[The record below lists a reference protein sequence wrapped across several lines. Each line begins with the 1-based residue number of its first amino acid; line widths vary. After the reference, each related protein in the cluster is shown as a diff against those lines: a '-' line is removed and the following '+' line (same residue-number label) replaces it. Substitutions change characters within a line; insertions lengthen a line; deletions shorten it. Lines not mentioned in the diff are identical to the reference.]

1 MRGRGFFVESLGS
14 KDGSDFWGNF
24 RISLGAVGCA
34 DVAGTG
40 LGLDGGARVHGIS
53 GGGVYLAGSSGVDGL
68 FGGAAEVICGD
79 PHHTHAGRVADFD
92 RGAGEEPAPGVQTSR
107 FSEHESR
114 RTKTTTVWKT
124 VGLPSAALRQLEIDH
139 RHAPVPLPVRPCNR
153 PLKTIQPVFY

>member
-1 MRGRGFFVESLGS
+1 MGS
-14 KDGSDFWGNF
+14 
-24 RISLGAVGCA
+24 A
-34 DVAGTG
+34 DVAGIG
-40 LGLDGGARVHGIS
+40 LGSDGGARVHGIS

-79 PHHTHAGRVADFD
+79 PHHTNAGRVVDFD
-92 RGAGEEPAPGVQTSR
+92 RGAGEEQAPWVQTSR

-139 RHAPVPLPVRPCNR
+139 RHAPVPLPVRLCNLLHR
-153 PLKTIQPVFY
+153 IGNVS